1 MTEQE
6 FFQAI
11 GRRIKEFRKQK
22 DMTQA
27 EGAGIAKVNRGAIA
41 NLEAKGN
48 GIKSADIIRRI
59 VEATGHTMTD
69 LFTTDEQKKRLPLK
83 STSVRQLLST

>member
-11 GRRIKEFRKQK
+11 GRKIKEFRKQK

-27 EGAGIAKVNRGAIA
+27 EVAEIAKVNRGAIA

-59 VEATGHTMTD
+59 VEATGHTMAD
-69 LFTTDEQKKRLPLK
+69 LFLNDAEKKTFTASLTTCP
-83 STSVRQLLST
+83 S

>member
-11 GRRIKEFRKQK
+11 GRKIKEFRKQK

-27 EGAGIAKVNRGAIA
+27 EVAEIAKVNRGAIA

-59 VEATGHTMTD
+59 VEATGHSMAD
-69 LFTTDEQKKRLPLK
+69 VFVSAVSDSPPEKNCGCY
-83 STSVRQLLST
+83 